1 MGSNFIFLLRKNQK
15 ECSKKA
21 YFFIDN
27 YFISAIICSIYI
39 KKCSRIYI
47 YIYTYYMSI
56 GKGLWIVARH
66 VLSVLVNNHMGV
78 LSRVSGLFSRR
89 GYSIE
94 SLSSGTTENSKV
106 ARMTIVV
113 ECEDNEF
120 RQIKNQLAK
129 LMDVVKISECF
140 DDSSVKRELALI
152 KIDCQNEKRSQII
165 EIANIF
171 RAHVVDVTNSTM
183 ILEVTGD
190 RSKVSAIISML
201 DEFGIK
207 EVIRTGATAIAR
219 GDSELKNLD

>member
-1 MGSNFIFLLRKNQK
+1 
-15 ECSKKA
+15 
-21 YFFIDN
+21 
-27 YFISAIICSIYI
+27 
-39 KKCSRIYI
+39 
-47 YIYTYYMSI
+47 
-56 GKGLWIVARH
+56 
-66 VLSVLVNNHMGV
+66 MGV